1 MGVEYVDIVRDVINL
16 IPVHY
21 VSHELVGL
29 VNFLLYAFF
38 WLIIKVGLP
47 LKTKASLFGD
57 WSEQETYEM
66 FAAIAQYPFS
76 YHLIGVMLNQ
86 L

>member
-38 WLIIKVGLP
+38 
-47 LKTKASLFGD
+47 
-57 WSEQETYEM
+57 
-66 FAAIAQYPFS
+66 
-76 YHLIGVMLNQ
+76 
-86 L
+86 